1 MAQPA
6 PHLSEGSSGARDN
19 AQEGAGRCRPGL
31 RVPNVDDGYRR
42 MVERNMPCL
51 QEPKD
56 VCGARVTQHVD
67 PDGRPIS
74 VGEDRQGS

>member
-1 MAQPA
+1 
-6 PHLSEGSSGARDN
+6 
-19 AQEGAGRCRPGL
+19 
-31 RVPNVDDGYRR
+31 
-42 MVERNMPCL
+42 MVERNMPWL